1 MSDSRSV
8 KSKYRRI
15 LLKLSGEI
23 LGGGGF
29 GYSEEVIHSIAD
41 EIKEAKER
49 FDVDI
54 ALVVGGG
61 NIFRG
66 RDASRVGIDETT
78 GDYMGM
84 LATIMNALA
93 LQSILE
99 QKGLDTRVMSAIEV
113 RSVAEFYI
121 RRRAIRH
128 LEKGRVVIF
137 AGGTG
142 NPLFSTDTAG
152 TLRAIEIGADVLL
165 KGSKVDGVYDRD
177 PDSSSDAR
185 RYEELTYDEY
195 IRKNLQVMD
204 ATAITLAREHN
215 LPVIV
220 FDITRRGNLLRLLS
234 GQKVGT
240 LIRP

>member
-1 MSDSRSV
+1 V
-8 KSKYRRI
+8 KSKFKRV

-23 LGGGGF
+23 LGGGRF
-29 GYSEEVIHSIAD
+29 GYSREVLHSIAD
-41 EIKEAKER
+41 EIKEVREKL
-49 FDVDI
+49 DVDI

-66 RDASRVGIDETT
+66 KDAIDVGIDKTT

-128 LEKGRVVIF
+128 LEKGRIVIF

-142 NPLFSTDTAG
+142 SPLFSTDTAG
-152 TLRAIEIGADVLL
+152 ALRAIEIGADALL
-165 KGSKVDGVYDRD
+165 KGSKVDGVYDVD
-177 PDSSSDAR
+177 PEGNPDAV
-185 RYEELTYDEY
+185 RYEELTYDEF
-195 IRKNLQVMD
+195 IRKNLKVMD

-220 FDITRRGNLLRLLS
+220 FDITKRGNLFRLLS
-234 GQKVGT
+234 GERVGT
-240 LIRP
+240 IIKP

>member
-1 MSDSRSV
+1 MKSRFKRV
-8 KSKYRRI
+8 

-23 LGGGGF
+23 LGGGRF
-29 GYSEEVIHSIAD
+29 GYSREVLHSIAD
-41 EIKEAKER
+41 EIKEAREKL
-49 FDVDI
+49 DVDI

-66 RDASRVGIDETT
+66 KDAVDVGIDKTT

-128 LEKGRVVIF
+128 LEKGRIVIF

-142 NPLFSTDTAG
+142 SPLFSTDTAG
-152 TLRAIEIGADVLL
+152 ALRAIEIGADVLL
-165 KGSKVDGVYDRD
+165 KGSKVDGVYDVD
-177 PDSSSDAR
+177 PKGNPDAV
-185 RYEELTYDEY
+185 RYEELTYDEF
-195 IRKNLQVMD
+195 IRKNLKVMD

-215 LPVIV
+215 LPIIV
-220 FDITRRGNLLRLLS
+220 FDITKRGNLIKLLS
-234 GQKVGT
+234 GERVGT
-240 LIRP
+240 VIRP

>member
-1 MSDSRSV
+1 M
-8 KSKYRRI
+8 KSKFKRV

-23 LGGGGF
+23 LGGGRF
-29 GYSEEVIHSIAD
+29 GYSREVLHSIAD
-41 EIKEAKER
+41 EIKEVREKL
-49 FDVDI
+49 DVDI

-66 RDASRVGIDETT
+66 KDAIDVGIDKTT

-128 LEKGRVVIF
+128 LEKGRIVIF

-142 NPLFSTDTAG
+142 SPLFSTDTAG
-152 TLRAIEIGADVLL
+152 ALRAIEIGADALL
-165 KGSKVDGVYDRD
+165 KGSKVDGVYDVD
-177 PDSSSDAR
+177 PEGNPDAV
-185 RYEELTYDEY
+185 RYEELTYDEF
-195 IRKNLQVMD
+195 IRKNLKVMD

-220 FDITRRGNLLRLLS
+220 FDITKRGNLFRLLS
-234 GQKVGT
+234 GERVGT
-240 LIRP
+240 IIKP

>member
-1 MSDSRSV
+1 M
-8 KSKYRRI
+8 KSKFKRV

-23 LGGGGF
+23 LGGGRF
-29 GYSEEVIHSIAD
+29 GYSREVLHSIAD
-41 EIKEAKER
+41 EIKEVREKL
-49 FDVDI
+49 DVDI

-66 RDASRVGIDETT
+66 KDAIDVGIDKTT

-128 LEKGRVVIF
+128 LEKGRIVIF

-142 NPLFSTDTAG
+142 SPLFSTDTAG
-152 TLRAIEIGADVLL
+152 ALRAIEIGADALL
-165 KGSKVDGVYDRD
+165 KGSKVDGVYDVD
-177 PDSSSDAR
+177 PEGNPDAV
-185 RYEELTYDEY
+185 RYEELTYDEF
-195 IRKNLQVMD
+195 IRKNLKVMD

-220 FDITRRGNLLRLLS
+220 FDITKRGNLFRLLS
-234 GQKVGT
+234 GEKIGT
-240 LIRP
+240 IIKP